1 MDTIWISAAAVLV
14 AITAFT
20 LLRLDRQRRRAQ
32 ADSEAQ
38 AMLDACNQLLALLEH
53 LQQHRGMSSAWLAGD
68 KSFAERLR
76 GKRAAVEAIF
86 PRLQAAILLE
96 SNKPRPC
103 LTANEMN
110 LFRFKW
116 RTLVDQLATM
126 SVEDC
131 IAGHSQLISLLL
143 VWLADLGEARI
154 ELPAVDRVPHGLV
167 RNYVYRLPTLAECLG
182 QARAIGSSVAARHHC
197 SPVARVRLLFL
208 LNRAE
213 SLLAQASEGGNVVSG
228 RQAGSAVATLAT
240 TIRQE
245 MLATTTVSI
254 AADHYFSTAT
264 QAIDAVYQW
273 IKSCGLTLA
282 HDLGGDGARPL
293 DSKLHFGGQ
302 P

>member
-213 SLLAQASEGGNVVSG
+213 SLLAQASEGAMSFP
-228 RQAGSAVATLAT
+228 AGKPVAPSPPWPLPSVRKCSPPPPSASPPT
-240 TIRQE
+240 TISAPLRRRS
-245 MLATTTVSI
+245 MPSI
-254 AADHYFSTAT
+254 SGSRVAA
-264 QAIDAVYQW
+264 
-273 IKSCGLTLA
+273 
-282 HDLGGDGARPL
+282 
-293 DSKLHFGGQ
+293 
-302 P
+302 